1 MADSAA
7 ETVIGAA
14 VLLVAGG
21 FAFYAAQNTDFG
33 LGGGAYEVS
42 AKFRKAEGISVGGDV
57 RISGVKVGTIRSMNL
72 DPVDFQANLTM
83 VIRAD
88 VMLPDD
94 SSATIASDGLLGGA
108 HVAIQPGGS
117 DFMLAA
123 GDAIQ
128 ITQSSVSLMD
138 LIGRVITGGGD

>member
-21 FAFYAAQNTDFG
+21 FAFYAAQTADFG
-33 LGGGAYEVS
+33 LGTGAYEVT

-57 RISGVKVGTIRSMNL
+57 RISGVKVGSVRSMAL
-72 DPVDFQANLTM
+72 DPADYQATLAL

-88 VMLPDD
+88 VLLPDD
-94 SSATIASDGLLGGA
+94 SAAIIASDGLLGGA

-117 DFMLAA
+117 DFMLGA